1 MSNEMLLMYFK
12 NSSHWK
18 SIPAILL
25 LCNSLTSTFASE
37 ECIAKS
43 LSQLGKCHKHG
54 FVKGILEKELNGR
67 PIVSERQLPTQLHP
81 DMLATLLMGVFA
93 KGELSAVDG
102 SRTHWVL
109 RTHSAPDKEF
119 SQPQMPEFLTDK
131 RRILGQSFLY
141 LLQFDPSSA
150 QLMNQLKPVVTV
162 LAQHPLSSVTEDGD
176 EQFGGLTGVSDCA
189 ILDEGNSP
197 GSFTS
202 LDGRFRWQTLG
213 LGRKV
218 LAVRIS
224 RSEGYAGGFGSFA
237 AEVLLDV
244 RNQQMIPI
252 ACYSTEN
259 YQMFGGNWNP
269 DGSREHSE
277 KMSAWRLFV
286 GNRGEWPELNL
297 RAMTRK
303 TDSYTF
309 NWNINLQQ
317 YRLVNT
323 RAAARQIILN

>member
-1 MSNEMLLMYFK
+1 MLFMYLK
-12 NSSHWK
+12 NCSYWK
-18 SIPAILL
+18 LIPVIVLI
-25 LCNSLTSTFASE
+25 CTTITYTFASE

-54 FVKGILEKELNGR
+54 FTKEILEKELNDQ
-67 PIVSERQLPTQLHP
+67 PIVSTRQLPPQLHP

-102 SRTHWVL
+102 SRSHWVL
-109 RTHSAPDKEF
+109 RTQAASYKEL
-119 SQPQMPEFLTDK
+119 SQPLMPVFLTDK
-131 RRILGQSFLY
+131 SRIFGQSFLY
-141 LLQFDPSSA
+141 LLQFDPTSV
-150 QLMNQLKPVVTV
+150 QRMNQLKPVVTV

-176 EQFGGLTGVSDCA
+176 EQFGGLTGVNDCA

-218 LAVRIS
+218 LAVRVS

-244 RNQQMIPI
+244 RNQRMIPI
-252 ACYSTEN
+252 ACYSIEN
-259 YQMFGGNWNP
+259 YQMFAGNWNSN
-269 DGSREHSE
+269 GTREHPE
-277 KMSAWRLFV
+277 RMSAWRLYV
-286 GNRGEWPELNL
+286 GNRGEWPDLNL
-297 RAMTRK
+297 RAMTRN
-303 TDSYTF
+303 TNSFIF
-309 NWNINLQQ
+309 NWKSDLQR
-317 YRLVNT
+317 YRFLIT
-323 RAAARQIILN
+323 RAAAKQ